1 MKTVLLFARDP
12 GGANVIL
19 PVCEK
24 LKAKYKVWLYAKEF
38 ALDKFRDAGLSVKNI
53 EEECGKGTF
62 AEIRSFLERLKPD
75 IVITGTS
82 LDDFTERYLWKA
94 AKELG
99 IKSFAILDQ
108 WMNLGIRFSGCS
120 YHEEERYRQ
129 HREHP
134 YLPGRIW
141 AMDELARELLV
152 KEGIDAEKITLT
164 GQPHFDTVRGK
175 FQSAIEVYDRDMWNV
190 VFVSE
195 PIYQDYD
202 HCGKEEMYWGYNERT
217 IFDNLYRSLE
227 KLTEC
232 SACKIRLIIRPHPRE
247 HLENWDYIG
256 DNLKNNKISVE
267 LDREHNSF
275 SLMKSAD
282 LVCGMSSMF
291 LLESMI
297 CERPVLSIMIGL
309 KKENPFVLDMTGQC
323 KSILSEE
330 ELLEH
335 LLQLFFKGEDGM
347 SESNDMEQ
355 HCAFGYPKGVENAT
369 DKIMQLVEGEMA
381 E

>member
-24 LKAKYKVWLYAKEF
+24 LKAKYKVLLYAKKF
-38 ALDKFRDAGLSVKNI
+38 ALYKFRDAGLSVKNI
-53 EEECGKGTF
+53 EEEYGEGTL
-62 AEIRSFLERLKPD
+62 AEVRLFLERLKPNA
-75 IVITGTS
+75 VITGTS

-108 WMNLGIRFSGCS
+108 WMNLGIRFSDCS
-120 YHEEERYRQ
+120 YCEEDRYRRC
-129 HREHP
+129 REHP
-134 YLPGRIW
+134 YLPGRIL

-152 KEGIDAEKITLT
+152 KDGIDVDKIALT
-164 GQPHFDTVRGK
+164 GQPHFDTVREK
-175 FQSAIEVYDRDMWNV
+175 FRSAEEAYARDRWNV

-202 HCGKEEMYWGYNERT
+202 RCGKEEMYWGYNERT
-217 IFDNLYRSLE
+217 VFDSLYYSLE

-232 SACKIRLIIRPHPRE
+232 CACKIRLIIRPHPRE
-247 HLENWDYIG
+247 HLKNWDYIG
-256 DNLKNNKISVE
+256 DNLKNNKIFVE
-267 LDREHNSF
+267 LDREHDSF
-275 SLMKSAD
+275 SLMKSAA

-309 KKENPFVLDMTGQC
+309 KRENPFVLDMTGQC

-330 ELLEH
+330 ELLEQ

-347 SESNDMEQ
+347 FESNNMEQ
-355 HCAFGYPKGVENAT
+355 HCEFGYPKGVESAT
-369 DKIMQLVEGEMA
+369 DKIMQLVEEEMA
-381 E
+381 K